1 MKNNNGLCP
10 FCQGICSCTRCIR
23 NEKINKLKT
32 FFIGL
37 GGDLNILQ
45 QNSPIE
51 KLPIKKDGIITKTK
65 TKFKKMIPCKP
76 IKVTNKK
83 TKKINKAIWRK
94 PSNKPISIS
103 NKKISRSK
111 LV

>member
-45 QNSPIE
+45 QHSPIE
-51 KLPIKKDGIITKTK
+51 KLPIKKDGVIMKPK
-65 TKFKKMIPCKP
+65 SKCKKMIPYKS
-76 IKVTNKK
+76 IKASNKK
-83 TKKINKAIWRK
+83 TKKINKDIWRK
-94 PSNKPISIS
+94 SSTKLIQIP

-111 LV
+111 FI

>member
-1 MKNNNGLCP
+1 MIKH
-10 FCQGICSCTRCIR
+10 IVIW
-23 NEKINKLKT
+23 KLKENAAGA
-32 FFIGL
+32 GL
-37 GGDLNILQ
+37 EEN
-45 QNSPIE
+45 
-51 KLPIKKDGIITKTK
+51 KA
-65 TKFKKMIPCKP
+65 KFKQMIPYKP